1 MMKSARGRMM
11 LISWSVIGLTLLAVV
26 MVQQLS
32 GWELRGFVVLY
43 GLVMAA
49 IVAYVAT
56 KMMEAKRRRR

>member
-1 MMKSARGRMM
+1 MKSARGRML

-32 GWELRGFVVLY
+32 GWELRMFVVLY

-49 IVAYVAT
+49 ILAYVAA

>member
-1 MMKSARGRMM
+1 MKSARGRMM

-32 GWELRGFVVLY
+32 GWEQHAVVVLY
-43 GLVMAA
+43 GLVMVA
-49 IVAYVAT
+49 VLAYVAT

>member
-1 MMKSARGRMM
+1 MKSARGRM
-11 LISWSVIGLTLLAVV
+11 LVISWSVIGLTLLAVA

-32 GWELRGFVVLY
+32 GWELRVFVVLY

-49 IVAYVAT
+49 ILAYVAA